1 MVDFN
6 GQLVARYEY
15 DSMGNTI
22 SIKDRFNIDAT
33 EPHFAG
39 LVNPFRWKGFYYDTE
54 TGLYYAN
61 GRYYDAE
68 IGEYI
73 DAIEADY
80 VEGNAY
86 NFLGLNKSGELL
98 VLMALLAP
106 YSASIA
112 TALKLYADPTYDPK
126 MGQETLTKAQKRKRW
141 WKKTGIKLRLR
152 QYKLRKMFKNA
163 WQEVLRRV

>member
-1 MVDFN
+1 MCKILHAAVF
-6 GQLVARYEY
+6 VFHKY
-15 DSMGNTI
+15 GNI
-22 SIKDRFNIDAT
+22 
-33 EPHFAG
+33 
-39 LVNPFRWKGFYYDTE
+39 NPFRWKSFYYDTE

-61 GRYYDAE
+61 GRYYDTE

-112 TALKLYADPTYDPK
+112 TALKLYTDPTYDSE
-126 MGQETLTKAQKRKRW
+126 MGQVTLTKAQKRKRW
-141 WKKTGIKLRLR
+141 WQKNL
-152 QYKLRKMFKNA
+152 FKIAITAIQIAKN
-163 WQEVLRRV
+163 V

>member
-1 MVDFN
+1 MKDAQGNIIAIVSPY
-6 GQLVARYEY
+6 GEVKARYRY
-15 DSMGNTI
+15 DCFGKTTVMTDENEKETLEGAIGNI
-22 SIKDRFNIDAT
+22 
-33 EPHFAG
+33 
-39 LVNPFRWKGFYYDTE
+39 NPFRWKGFYYDTE

-61 GRYYDAE
+61 GRYYDTE

-106 YSASIA
+106 YSATIA

-141 WKKTGIKLRLR
+141 WQKNL
-152 QYKLRKMFKNA
+152 FKIAITAIQIAKN
-163 WQEVLRRV
+163 V

>member
-1 MVDFN
+1 MKVYNHIKRFIVF
-6 GQLVARYEY
+6 LRLARFCKPQFLYFKF
-15 DSMGNTI
+15 GNI
-22 SIKDRFNIDAT
+22 
-33 EPHFAG
+33 
-39 LVNPFRWKGFYYDTE
+39 NPFRWKSFYCDEE
-54 TGLYYAN
+54 TGFYYAN

-98 VLMALLAP
+98 VLMAMLAP

-112 TALKLYADPTYDPK
+112 TALKLYTDPTYDSG
-126 MGQETLTKAQKRKRW
+126 MGQVSLTKAQKRKRW
-141 WKKTGIKLRLR
+141 WQKNR
-152 QYKLRKMFKNA
+152 FKIAITAIQIAKN
-163 WQEVLRRV
+163 V